1 MTYHKGCAKLGT
13 AKGIERKEL
22 QMLVC
27 EACQSQGEI
36 VTGGVYGFFT
46 LCSDCCNNLYK
57 IQERFY
63 VSREELSDEL
73 KERTECGGWF
83 IETHESEEA
92 LSVVKLDDEP
102 VTAGTT
108 FLFFCR
114 KCFLDFLKDTEMV
127 NRLCNLFQEE
137 K

>member
-1 MTYHKGCAKLGT
+1 
-13 AKGIERKEL
+13 
-22 QMLVC
+22 MLVC

-46 LCSDCCNNLYK
+46 LCADCCNNLYTV
-57 IQERFY
+57 QEHFY
-63 VSREELSDEL
+63 VSREELPDEF
-73 KERTECGGWF
+73 KKRTECGGW
-83 IETHESEEA
+83 EKDVHESEEV

-114 KCFLDFLKDTEMV
+114 KCFLDFIKDTEMV